1 MSDTTATRKFSVLS
15 LVGFVIVLGAVF
27 TFIYSKAAYFYDFVG
42 HMIFVREI
50 QAEGLGSVP
59 HFLYHGLILGFAEIF
74 TDVDWFT
81 IAGHIV
87 IGANLIVGVTI
98 YLLLTA
104 RFKAYISQVV
114 IGFLSLCL
122 VVITPIILWTEYWP
136 AMIGYIHPTVY
147 HNPTQNILKV
157 FVIPVSLIALRAIN
171 PQPYKSQAQ
180 RIGLIVL
187 SIVLILLMSISKPNY
202 TIILLPSLGLYV
214 LYRLAKRQAIDWALL
229 IVGIGAP
236 SLAVLA
242 LQFLGTYAS
251 EESVIAFEFIK
262 VVRLYIAFPRILL
275 QFLLSIAFPLV
286 VYLLHRESARQDTYL
301 NLAWIGFLIGAFY
314 MYFVYE
320 TGIREQHGNFF
331 WSAYVGLFVLM
342 FATMIFLL
350 KEYRPYLEALRQDKN
365 TQVPPHLKWILLV
378 FVLHMASAVRYYMM
392 FITQLP
398 R

>member
-1 MSDTTATRKFSVLS
+1 MSDTTTTRKFSVLS

-180 RIGLIVL
+180 RISLIVL